1 MGGVQIIGKA
11 EQALLVAH
19 IGQVMVPIYLNHGAG
34 KGVSVEGT
42 GTLLD
47 GGDRLYLVTAAHVF
61 DGVEA
66 NRLSS
71 PAGRTLAPPVPWRS
85 VRVVKPRDS
94 SKPPDVAIVE
104 FLSPETIQALRDTY
118 LPLTLDR
125 VARATPGSTFILA
138 GFPEA
143 KATITGNVLDQEPYI
158 YFTTMLPE
166 PPKETK
172 YPPNPTFDLFF
183 SLGRAATRSDGQ
195 REVVPSLK
203 GASGC
208 TIWEIGRGGELW
220 APGTVLKAVGIQ
232 SSEKHGAWFRA
243 TNWLGGIFVLATVDS
258 DAAYVLGVRLIGEEQ
273 TTVVFRGWG
282 YTV

>member
-1 MGGVQIIGKA
+1 MGGVQIIGKS

-19 IGQVMVPIYLNHGAG
+19 IGRVMVPIYLDHGTG
-34 KGVSVEGT
+34 NGVTVQGT

-61 DGVEA
+61 DRVEA

-104 FLSPETIQALRDTY
+104 FLSPETVQALRDTY
-118 LPLTLDR
+118 VPLTLDR
-125 VARATPGSTFILA
+125 VARATPGATFILA
-138 GFPEA
+138 GFPEE
-143 KATITGNVLDQEPYI
+143 KATITGNVLDQKPYF

-166 PPKETK
+166 PPKDAK

-195 REVVPSLK
+195 REQVPRLQ

-208 TIWEIGRGGELW
+208 TIWEIGAAGELW
-220 APGTVLKAVGIQ
+220 VST
-232 SSEKHGAWFRA
+232 
-243 TNWLGGIFVLATVDS
+243 
-258 DAAYVLGVRLIGEEQ
+258 GVQ
-273 TTVVFRGWG
+273 V
-282 YTV
+282 